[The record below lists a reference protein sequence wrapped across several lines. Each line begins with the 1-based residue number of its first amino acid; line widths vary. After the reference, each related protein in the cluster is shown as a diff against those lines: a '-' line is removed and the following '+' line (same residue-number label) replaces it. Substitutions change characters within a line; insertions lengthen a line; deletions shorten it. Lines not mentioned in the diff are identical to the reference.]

1 MRPGTA
7 HPPSPLSATL
17 QRSSRI
23 STVVGLAALVY
34 VLYCL
39 GTAHSVLPPNYTDDV
54 HLPAVHPLP
63 PDVATHPLPHGLQA
77 LMGTVLHLHSI
88 DAPPSPQSAGPVVG
102 SFSPRAIARVTLTL
116 NPDFGFHIRSTFNS
130 GSGRWRVSAA
140 GGQHNITFSAGDWT
154 EMAPSCYNTLDEE
167 ELVCRQRLAIEEL
180 LCDAFGRDHELALT
194 LLPSARQF
202 ILTDQRGLRFIFR
215 IPLEPVAAQALK
227 YNK

>member
-1 MRPGTA
+1 MRAGTA

-39 GTAHSVLPPNYTDDV
+39 GTAHSVLPPNYTDDH

-63 PDVATHPLPHGLQA
+63 EPDVATHPLPHDLQA

-88 DAPPSPQSAGPVVG
+88 DAPPSPQSAGLVG

-130 GSGRWRVSAA
+130 GGGRWRVSAVGA
-140 GGQHNITFSAGDWT
+140 GGQHNITFSAGAWT
-154 EMAPSCYNTLDEE
+154 EMAPSCYNTQGEE
-167 ELVCRQRLAIEEL
+167 ELVVCRQRLAIEEL
-180 LCDAFGRDHELALT
+180 LCDAFGRGHELALT

-202 ILTDQRGLRFIFR
+202 ILTDRQGLRFIFR
-215 IPLEPVAAQALK
+215 IPLEPVTAQ
-227 YNK
+227 